1 MSERPWRVLFFSM
14 ALPAVQRLVELVREA
29 GHEPVALL
37 TLRPRDD
44 PAARERA
51 ATILTE
57 SPPGLDIVIPA
68 SPEGLA
74 RLTRAYEPD
83 LVMCAGF
90 NWKIPR
96 EVIDIPR
103 LGIVNSHPS
112 LLPRYRGPIP
122 VAWAI
127 RNGDTELGLTYHLMA
142 EEYDT
147 GPVLAQGSM
156 PLGPD
161 DTFMDVIPK
170 LGALSAEL
178 LPRVF
183 ERLAAGDQGDVQDE
197 AAATY
202 APFFEDEYAWIDWSK
217 PRREIH
223 AQVRAWRMTPSRGV
237 AGALTELDGETV
249 RVLAV
254 SLEPVDGAHE
264 VPAGDGPVWVVD
276 VEPARE

>member
-14 ALPAVQRLVELVREA
+14 ALPAVQRLVDFVREV

-37 TLRPRDD
+37 TLPPRDD

-51 ATILTE
+51 AAIL
-57 SPPGLDIVIPA
+57 SAVPGLDIVMPA
-68 SPEGLA
+68 TPAGLA

-83 LVMCAGF
+83 LVMCVGF
-90 NWKIPR
+90 GWKIPR

-127 RNGDTELGLTYHLMA
+127 RNGDSEFGLTYHLMA

-147 GPVLAQGSM
+147 GPILAQGSA
-156 PLGPD
+156 PLGPE
-161 DTFMDVIPK
+161 DTFAEVIPK

-178 LPRVF
+178 LPVVF
-183 ERLAAGDQGDVQDE
+183 ERLRAGDPGDAQDE
-197 AAATY
+197 SGASY
-202 APFFEDEYAWIDWSK
+202 APFFEDEYVWIDWEK

-223 AQVRAWRMTPSRGV
+223 RQVRAWRMTPARGV
-237 AGALTELDGETV
+237 AGALTEIDGETV
-249 RVLAV
+249 RVLVA
-254 SLEPVDGAHE
+254 SLEPVDGVRE
-264 VPAGDGPVWVVD
+264 VEAGDGPMWILETEP
-276 VEPARE
+276 VEA